1 VFYEVPVHS
10 PEQPARKRSRLPA
23 VAGAA
28 AVLSVVVAASALGER
43 ADVMGKTKR
52 TPKPNCPGTS
62 CEVNGQVTG
71 FQRSVDGEKGLF
83 RARKNGR
90 IVAWGVDLSKPSKSE
105 RNFFGKLSATN
116 AFGEKPT
123 AGISILSRAG
133 NERYRLV
140 RKSPI
145 MAMNNYYGESPIIT
159 LRDPLRIKKG
169 QVVALTT
176 ISWLPNFA
184 ASIEGG
190 RRISRKNAWLGS
202 RTHKDFP
209 RPANGGKKSCAIPP
223 NVPDDRAAKYFFNHS
238 SPQKKVGSE
247 RKYGCEYTGARLMYY
262 AYFQPNRSGGS

>member
-1 VFYEVPVHS
+1 VVS
-10 PEQPARKRSRLPA
+10 PEHPVKKRSFRLRA
-23 VAGAA
+23 VFGAA
-28 AVLSVVVAASALGER
+28 AVLAVVVAASAVAER

-52 TPKPNCPGTS
+52 TPKPNCPGKS

-71 FQRSVDGEKGLF
+71 FQRSVDGQKGLF

-90 IVAWGVDLSKPSKSE
+90 IVAWGVDLSKPSKEE
-105 RNFFGKLSATN
+105 RDFFGELSKTN

-133 NERYRLV
+133 NARYRLV

-145 MAMNNYYGESPIIT
+145 VAMNSHYGESAIIT
-159 LRDPLRIKKG
+159 LRNPLRIEKG

-184 ASIEGG
+184 SSIEGG
-190 RRISRKNAWLGS
+190 RKISRQNAWLGS

-209 RPANGGKKSCAIPP
+209 RPPGGGKKACAIPSR
-223 NVPDDRAAKYFFNHS
+223 VPDNRAAKYFFKHS

-262 AYFQPNRSGGS
+262 AYFVPNRSGGS

>member
-1 VFYEVPVHS
+1 V
-10 PEQPARKRSRLPA
+10 RA
-23 VAGAA
+23 VAAAA
-28 AVLSVVVAASALGER
+28 AVLALVVAASAFAAR
-43 ADVMGKTKR
+43 ADKLGKTKR
-52 TPKPNCPGTS
+52 TPQPNCPGAD

-83 RARKNGR
+83 RARQNGR
-90 IVAWGVDLSKPSKSE
+90 IVAWGVDLSKPSKE
-105 RNFFGKLSATN
+105 QRDFFGELSKTN

-133 NERYRLV
+133 NGRYRLV

-145 MAMNNYYGESPIIT
+145 VAMNNYYGESPIIS
-159 LRDPLRIKKG
+159 LRDPLRIEKG

-184 ASIEGG
+184 SNT
-190 RRISRKNAWLGS
+190 RDRKISRENAWLGS

-209 RPANGGKKSCAIPP
+209 RPSGGGKKACAIPP
-223 NVPDDRAAKYFFNHS
+223 NVPGDRAAEYFFKHS

-247 RKYGCEYTGARLMYY
+247 RKYGCEYNRARLMYY
-262 AYFQPNRSGGS
+262 AYLVPNN